1 MALDNFIPVIWS
13 ARLLARLQK
22 ALVYGQAGVVNRD
35 YEGEIADVGDTVRI
49 NSIGPVSIFPYVKN
63 TDMPAP
69 ETLNDAAQMLT
80 IDQAQA
86 FNFQVDDIDRAQQKP
101 KVMDEAMREA
111 GYALADVADQY
122 LAGLMWQAAPA
133 TSMLGAIGSPV
144 DIGYGANEMSP
155 YIALLR
161 LGRFLD
167 EKNIPRAGRWAIV
180 PPWFEEYLVMD
191 GRIVGSGADAA
202 DTRAVN
208 GRVGRAAGFDILV
221 SNNVPFLPGGTEY
234 KIVAGTSLA
243 TSYAEQIN
251 KVEAYRPQ
259 LRFADAVKGLHLY
272 GAKVVRPEALALLV
286 ADIGTPAT

>member
-49 NSIGPVSIFPYVKN
+49 NSIGPVSVFPYVKN

-144 DIGYGANEMSP
+144 DIGYDANEMSP

-234 KIVAGTSLA
+234 KIVAGTNLA